1 MQRRVTSR
9 GDIDKWSKL
18 AETSK
23 HWQVFWWPRIRSR
36 DSASFFLV
44 TAMPCII
51 FQISGVVSDMLYTT
65 WGFPIWNKYHM
76 GSWLCD
82 LCQRDTHTEWQ
93 ARSVLRPS
101 LKLFSGI
108 NFQIVDNCR
117 LIVVFSNT
125 GHYYINSSDCG
136 MLLYYWY
143 SMTCAAMKQMCVN
156 HRYK

>member
-1 MQRRVTSR
+1 MFTSASCTRRGKRTWFSFRNSWISVATIRANIFQDRIERAGKPGKEDPPEAEMQSRVTSR

-51 FQISGVVSDMLYTT
+51 LQISGVVSDMLYTT

-93 ARSVLRPS
+93 ARSFAL
-101 LKLFSGI
+101 
-108 NFQIVDNCR
+108 
-117 LIVVFSNT
+117 
-125 GHYYINSSDCG
+125 
-136 MLLYYWY
+136 
-143 SMTCAAMKQMCVN
+143 A
-156 HRYK
+156 